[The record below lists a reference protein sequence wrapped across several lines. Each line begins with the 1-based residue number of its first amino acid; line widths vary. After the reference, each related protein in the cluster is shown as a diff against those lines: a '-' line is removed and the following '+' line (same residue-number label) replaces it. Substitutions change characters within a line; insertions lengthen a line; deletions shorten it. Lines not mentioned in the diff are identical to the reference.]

1 MPLFIDSSGKEVTL
15 PSGPV
20 KIGREP
26 DNDIVI
32 SDSSVSRYHATV
44 SIGPSAAVLNDN
56 GSSNGTYVANQRV
69 SAARVLNEGDRVR
82 FGNVEFT
89 FRAARGRQPVGRAI
103 PCEACHGLVAPTL
116 SVCPHCGTAVA
127 SPTVPLLDRRYA
139 PQSSVGQIQR
149 AWPWYLSSLALLVAF
164 LFALPVAGGI
174 AIARRVESK
183 SAQILVLWGS
193 VAAWIL
199 LAAAVGYGFYFDS
212 ANYHYNQGIKYMA
225 ENPAHPSAL
234 AEQQFK
240 IAIDKDSDNA
250 EAHLNLGV
258 YYLRTGWL
266 DGAEK
271 ETKAAIEIFDRTHET
286 KVEGA
291 EWEESLSI
299 AYNNLGVI
307 AVSRIAKNPDEAVG
321 LLQEAI
327 ADFKKALELD
337 PNDAQAHVNLGKY
350 QTSD

>member
-1 MPLFIDSSGKEVTL
+1 MPLFIDSSGKEIAL
-15 PSGPV
+15 ASGPV

-26 DNDIVI
+26 DNHIVI
-32 SDSSVSRYHATV
+32 SDSSVSRYHATISV
-44 SIGPSAAVLNDN
+44 GPTAAVLTDN

-69 SAARVLNEGDRVR
+69 STARVLNEGDRVR
-82 FGNVEFT
+82 FGDVEFR
-89 FRAARGRQPVGRAI
+89 FRAGGRKPPVGRAI
-103 PCEACHGLVAPTL
+103 PCEVCHGLVAPTL
-116 SVCPHCGTAVA
+116 SACPHCGTAVMGST
-127 SPTVPLLDRRYA
+127 SPLSDTRYA
-139 PQSSVGQIQR
+139 KQSSLGQIQR
-149 AWPWYLSSLALLVAF
+149 AWPWYLSSSALLVAF
-164 LFALPVAGGI
+164 LFALPVAAGI

-193 VAAWIL
+193 VAAWII
-199 LAAAVGYGFYFDS
+199 LAVAVGYGLYFDS
-212 ANYHYNQGIKYMA
+212 ANYHYNQGIRYLA

-240 IAIDKDSDNA
+240 IAIDKDPDNA
-250 EAHLNLGV
+250 EAHMNLGV
-258 YYLRTGWL
+258 YYLRTGWI
-266 DGAEK
+266 DGAER
-271 ETKAAIEIFDRTHET
+271 ETKAAIEIFERTHET
-286 KVEGA
+286 KIEGA
-291 EWEESLSI
+291 QWEESLSI

-337 PNDAQAHVNLGKY
+337 PNNAQAHVNLEKY